1 MTATVG
7 SKTAFIEQ
15 SIGGIDEPLLTV
27 RPRYVADQLN
37 SLRGRRSRFRLISPT
52 SSKNLVSTGITEA
65 LRTELSPSGKGFTSM
80 LIQNVSYGFAEKT
93 QISETFGDSIT
104 VYAFGMAP
112 IVLNIQ
118 GFVVDDLDNNWFV
131 KLIHVYKDHIR
142 ATKLAKHFE
151 IARLD
156 MPDASYLGSLL
167 ALNIDKNSGNDAL
180 VGFNMQFLVRNH
192 QFFSTQPY
200 NAAAL
205 NKEKPLE
212 NVARDGSFPLKSL
225 KDKKAWETSLK
236 KLGGGIVGSV
246 EEKAKNFAMS
256 EINSSIESLGN
267 SAFGQ
272 KFGLLGNLGLLQ
284 VSKVANKALDTA
296 FNKQF
301 DRLKGSLGIKDM
313 FSKGLGSSITGSAL
327 TQSRTYTLRV
337 IGAYSS
343 KLISANGGGIDPVAT
358 FLNGIT
364 GYVNNTD
371 ETIKLITGQGGGTYQ
386 DAVDKKKNLTNTF
399 NIGKKV
405 LDLVKGKTSL
415 NIDSIGELGSIG
427 ASLKGTLGKVAG
439 LPTTLSDKLGG
450 LIQNSPLSNIPF
462 VGSLL
467 GGVAADQAEKYLRT
481 KIPTKASD
489 FLKIPAQ
496 EPTKS
501 RVIRVGLGPLAELL

>member
-7 SKTAFIEQ
+7 NKTAFIEQ

-52 SSKNLVSTGITEA
+52 SSKNLVSTGITES
-65 LRTELSPSGKGFTSM
+65 LRKELSPSGRGFTSM

-156 MPDASYLGSLL
+156 MPDASYLGSVL

-192 QFFSTQPY
+192 QFFSVQSYDTKG
-200 NAAAL
+200 L
-205 NKEKPLE
+205 SGEKNIEDVLK
-212 NVARDGSFPLKSL
+212 DGTSSLKSL
-225 KDKKAWETSLK
+225 KDKKSIDALFKNISESGQVAIGTLTDNIQSGMSALDTNLISGFGLSS
-236 KLGGGIVGSV
+236 KLG
-246 EEKAKNFAMS
+246 
-256 EINSSIESLGN
+256 
-267 SAFGQ
+267 
-272 KFGLLGNLGLLQ
+272 
-284 VSKVANKALDTA
+284 VSKVTKPTSAGIFEGLKSTY
-296 FNKQF
+296 
-301 DRLKGSLGIKDM
+301 DRLKGSLGIKDLL
-313 FSKGLGSSITGSAL
+313 SKGLGSSIVGSSL

-337 IGAYSS
+337 VGAYSS
-343 KLISANGGGIDPVAT
+343 ELANAQEDVIGKFIGGIT
-358 FLNGIT
+358 Q
-364 GYVNNTD
+364 YVNNTD
-371 ETIKLITGQGGGTYQ
+371 ETIRLITGQGGGTYEE
-386 DAVDKKKNLTNTF
+386 AVDKKKSLTNTY

-405 LDLVKGKTSL
+405 LDLVKGKRSL
-415 NIDSIGELGSIG
+415 NIDSIGELGDIG
-427 ASLKGTLGKVAG
+427 ASLKGKLGKVAG

-450 LIQNSPLSNIPF
+450 LIQNSPLSSIPF

-467 GGVAADQAEKYLRT
+467 GGVAADKAEKYLRT

-501 RVIRVGLGPLAELL
+501 RVIRVGLGPLAKLL

>member
-1 MTATVG
+1 MATQG
-7 SKTAFIEQ
+7 NKTVYIEQ
-15 SIGGIDEPLLTV
+15 KIGNIDEPLLTV
-27 RPRYVADQLN
+27 RPRYVADQIN
-37 SLRGRRSRFRLISPT
+37 GVRGRRSRFRLISPT
-52 SSKNLVSTGITEA
+52 SSKNIRSTGITQA
-65 LRTELSPSGKGFTSM
+65 LREELSPSGKGFTSM
-80 LIQNVSYGFAEKT
+80 LIQNVSYGMMEKT
-93 QISETFGDSIT
+93 QITETFGDSIT

-118 GFVVDDLDNNWFV
+118 GVVVDDLDNNWFV

-156 MPDASYLGSLL
+156 MPDASYIGSVL
-167 ALNIDKNSGNDAL
+167 ALNINRDSSNDAI

-200 NAAAL
+200 DKAAL
-205 NKEKPLE
+205 DKEKPLE
-212 NVARDGSFPLKSL
+212 QVGKDGSFPLKSL

-236 KLGGGIVGSV
+236 KLGDGIAGSAAD
-246 EEKAKNFAMS
+246 KAKNFAMS
-256 EINSSIESLGN
+256 GLNSSLESVGN

-272 KFGLLGNLGLLQ
+272 KSGLLGNLGLTQ
-284 VSKVANKALDTA
+284 VNKVASKALDKE

-301 DRLKGSLGIKDM
+301 DRHKGSFGIKDM

-343 KLISANGGGIDPVAT
+343 ELVSADGNVDVVGQFID
-358 FLNGIT
+358 GIT
-364 GYVNNTD
+364 VYVNNTD
-371 ETIKLITGQGGGTYQ
+371 ETIRAITGQGGGTVQ
-386 DAVDKKKNLTNTF
+386 DAIDKKKSLTNTF
-399 NIGKKV
+399 NIGKKI
-405 LDLVKGKTSL
+405 LDLAKGKTSL

-450 LIQNSPLSNIPF
+450 LIQNSPLSQIPF